1 MALTTKRIIALPSQT
16 DPQEGDYLAID
27 NATSGTHKIPVG
39 RIGVEVDDTLTEAG
53 KAADAKATGDAIDEI
68 RSQIEVTGTA
78 SGAIATFADG
88 SDAPMKSCIA
98 SIVPKQ
104 SGTGT
109 PSPDNVR
116 AISGWESVNVNVTG
130 KNLLN
135 IHSVG
140 SQRMAANGITFTL
153 NEDGTVTA
161 NGTATGTAQIYWNN
175 IPSATYAE
183 TWSGKVLNGC
193 PSISGCSL
201 RIEKANSP
209 WTNYATDTGNGATIG
224 AIPSNAGELSI
235 YCRVAQGTTLNN
247 AVFKPMI
254 RVSGASAEYESYN
267 GHTAT
272 TSLGRTVYGGTL
284 DVVTG
289 VLTVDRAMVDLG
301 TLTWEMARAGT
312 FYSQT
317 IDNFKTVPNRTTV
330 PNIMCSCYQTSYGD
344 AIVGGSIDKAVAN
357 YGTQNR
363 ILVRDT
369 TYSNT
374 VDFKTAM
381 SGVQLVY
388 PLATQQTYTLTPT
401 DVSTLLGENN
411 VWADAGD
418 VEVVYV
424 RDLNITINNLLNNS
438 GTRSLGMMAMSVP
451 TEATAEEPTDE
462 QTEEPTE
469 DDMR

>member
-53 KAADAKATGDAIDEI
+53 KAADAKATGDALDEI

-104 SGTGT
+104 AGSGT

-116 AISGWESVNVNVTG
+116 AISGWESVNVYVSPT
-130 KNLLN
+130 
-135 IHSVG
+135 
-140 SQRMAANGITFTL
+140 
-153 NEDGTVTA
+153 EDEA
-161 NGTATGTAQIYWNN
+161 
-175 IPSATYAE
+175 
-183 TWSGKVLNGC
+183 
-193 PSISGCSL
+193 
-201 RIEKANSP
+201 
-209 WTNYATDTGNGATIG
+209 D
-224 AIPSNAGELSI
+224 
-235 YCRVAQGTTLNN
+235 
-247 AVFKPMI
+247 
-254 RVSGASAEYESYN
+254 
-267 GHTAT
+267 GHTTT

-284 DVVTG
+284 DVVSG

-301 TLTWEMARAGT
+301 SLSWGLWTGARYRAALP
-312 FYSQT
+312 
-317 IDNFKTVPNRTTV
+317 NFSGGAYNSDLSKFLSSALSPKVR
-330 PNIMCSCYQTSYGD
+330 SASWD
-344 AIVGGSIDKAVAN
+344 AMEDWQFGV
-357 YGTQNR
+357 Y
-363 ILVRDT
+363 DT
-369 TYSNT
+369 YVVVIKSNT
-374 VDFKTAM
+374 TASDLKTALN
-381 SGVQLVY
+381 GVQFVY
-388 PLATQQTYTLTPT
+388 PIATPQTYTLTPT
-401 DVSTLLGENN
+401 EVSTLLGENN

-438 GTRSLGMMAMSVP
+438 GTRSLGMMAMSAP